1 MSKKPGAIG
10 WVVLAPWFLA
20 CLWAGNGL
28 ASEDRFGQWLQGLK
42 AEALSQG
49 ISASTLEK
57 ALGGIS
63 PIPRVIELDRSQ
75 PEVKWTLQEYLARV
89 VTEARISSGRQQL
102 ALHRELLDQAERDYG
117 VPAQVLTALWGMETD
132 YGRLPGKFPVIASV
146 ATLAYDGRRGS
157 YFRKE
162 LLLALRILDQGHI
175 TPEEMTGSWAGAMGH
190 FQFMPSTFVEYALD
204 ADGDG
209 RKDIWNNLPDAVA
222 SAANYLASMGW
233 KRGLPWGSEVRLPKK
248 FDSSL
253 IGQDARRPVSA
264 WRSLGIRGRDEGPL
278 NLSWDGEAWLVAPQW
293 PGGRAFL
300 VNRNYRA
307 LYRWNPSHSF
317 AIAVGILSDKIGGNS
332 SAP

>member
-1 MSKKPGAIG
+1 MGRQPSGVHG
-10 WVVLAPWFLA
+10 L
-20 CLWAGNGL
+20 LWALGL
-28 ASEDRFGQWLQGLK
+28 LGFLWHAEALSLEDGFAKWLEGLK
-42 AEALSQG
+42 VEALSQG

-75 PEVKWTLQEYLARV
+75 PERKWTLEEYLSKV
-89 VTEARISSGRQQL
+89 VTEARVQSGKEHLAKHRQ
-102 ALHRELLDQAERDYG
+102 LLEEAESNYG
-117 VPAQVLTALWGMETD
+117 VQGSVLTALWGIESD
-132 YGRLPGKFPVIASV
+132 FGRLPGRFPVIASV

-175 TPEEMTGSWAGAMGH
+175 SPEEMTGSWAGAMGH

-264 WRSLGIRGRDEGPL
+264 WRSLGIRGRDGGPL

-317 AIAVGILSDKIGGNS
+317 AIAVGILSDKIGSN
-332 SAP
+332 

>member
-1 MSKKPGAIG
+1 MGRKPSGVHG
-10 WVVLAPWFLA
+10 L
-20 CLWAGNGL
+20 LWAVGL
-28 ASEDRFGQWLQGLK
+28 LGFLWHAEALSLEEGFAKWLEGLK
-42 AEALSQG
+42 VEALSQG

-75 PEVKWTLQEYLARV
+75 PERKWTLEEYLSKV
-89 VTEARISSGRQQL
+89 VTEARVQSGKEHLTKHRQ
-102 ALHRELLDQAERDYG
+102 LLEEAESKYG
-117 VPAQVLTALWGMETD
+117 VQGSVLAALWGIESD
-132 YGRLPGKFPVIASV
+132 FGRLPGRFPVIASV

-175 TPEEMTGSWAGAMGH
+175 SPEEMTGSWAGAMGH
-190 FQFMPSTFVEYALD
+190 FQFMPSTFVDYALD

-248 FDSSL
+248 LDSSL
-253 IGQDARRPVSA
+253 IGQNARRPVSE
-264 WRSLGIRGRDEGPL
+264 WQSLGIKGRDGRPL
-278 NLSWDGEAWLVAPQW
+278 NLSWDGEAWLVAPRW

-317 AIAVGILSDKIGGNS
+317 AIAVGILSDKIGSN
-332 SAP
+332 